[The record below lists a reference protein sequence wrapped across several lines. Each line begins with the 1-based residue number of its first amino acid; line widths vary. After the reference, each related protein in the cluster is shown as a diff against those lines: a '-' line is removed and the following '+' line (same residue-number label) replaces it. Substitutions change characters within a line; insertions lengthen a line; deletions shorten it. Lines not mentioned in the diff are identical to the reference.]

1 MAMAIW
7 LIFFLCSF
15 GYWRKVLVRQFPN
28 GTVHCAIWRRYSAT
42 QEENHIH
49 FWAAKRQHCTL
60 WNLTC
65 EYLIQMNW
73 SMSYVVT
80 VGKQNLLRVLQTF
93 AIIRNTHWLILS
105 VCVCANLFCKCLPL
119 DWNKTKR
126 NAICNQNFPW
136 KRLQIA
142 KLSNVKFFLFF
153 HTWIDHCDK
162 RVGF

>member
-1 MAMAIW
+1 MKNGNGI
-7 LIFFLCSF
+7 LTHFFFLRSF

-28 GTVHCAIWRRYSAT
+28 GTVHCAIWRRYCAT

-93 AIIRNTHWLILS
+93 AIICNTHWLIRS
-105 VCVCANLFCKCLPL
+105 VCVCANLFCKCLLL
-119 DWNKTKR
+119 DWNKTKKWMQFVTKTFLES
-126 NAICNQNFPW
+126 ICKLQNVECQVFPF
-136 KRLQIA
+136 
-142 KLSNVKFFLFF
+142 LSHLDRSL
-153 HTWIDHCDK
+153 W
-162 RVGF
+162 